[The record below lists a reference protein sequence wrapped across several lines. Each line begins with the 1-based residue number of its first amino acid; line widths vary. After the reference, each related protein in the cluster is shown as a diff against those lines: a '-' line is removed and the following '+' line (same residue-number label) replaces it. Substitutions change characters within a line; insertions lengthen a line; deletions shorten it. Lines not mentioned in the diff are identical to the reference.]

1 MKNKIFIVL
10 YVIIICI
17 MLVVFFINIEGFAI
31 LKKYENKEYSEN
43 EAKILTYLT
52 FQKDY
57 VSNYNYANILYKNE
71 KYEKAIAEYKK
82 ALKNVTATEKECMV
96 RINYALAICKNIK
109 LNEGN
114 QESINKA
121 INEYQNAVKI
131 LTERNCDRHNS
142 DASRLKQEIEN
153 EINRLKSLQDS
164 SSQENN
170 EKEQD
175 ENEQQSKNQ
184 ETIETEM
191 KKIKEEAI
199 KEQKEKQ
206 EIFKDFNKSY
216 KSTEK
221 NW

>member
-17 MLVVFFINIEGFAI
+17 MLVVFFINIEGFVI

-71 KYEKAIAEYKK
+71 KYEKAIAEYEK

-96 RINYALAICKNIK
+96 RINYALAICKNVK

-142 DASRLKQEIEN
+142 DALRLKQEIEN
-153 EINRLKSLQDS
+153 EINRLKRLQDS